1 MITGWTDSDDFPT
14 VNAFQSSKAGP
25 ASANAF
31 VAKLNSAGNQIL
43 FSTYLG
49 GSFDERLGFNLFS
62 EDPYGGVAVDPG
74 GNIYVTGVTRSDD
87 FPTKNAFQSAKL
99 GTVSTYDIFLS
110 KFDPNGG
117 LVYSTYL
124 GGTDIDLPRDIAV
137 DAGGNA
143 YIAGGTSSTDFPL
156 VSPLRNQ
163 SSGGDPG
170 FFPRTQTSEGF
181 LTRFN
186 AAGNQLLYSTYI
198 GGLGDDQVG
207 GLALGDA
214 GIVYLVGDTNSDDI
228 PIALPPEPLDA
239 QPADL
244 RLQQGPVLELRL
256 LTATR
261 NGGLDLFIT
270 VLDPSDNSVSLSGY
284 LGGSAD
290 ELSGRIA
297 LDDTGYVHV
306 TGMTRSSDYPVYN
319 PIQGLLP
326 GQWLG
331 GAPHSGIVSALDP
344 ETANAHYSTYLGSGV
359 SGDYANDLATT
370 NSSVLVTGR
379 ATGGLT
385 GFRSSL
391 PLANPFARGRFGDL
405 DAYATK
411 LMFSRGQFLSPFAGQ
426 DWSRFVRVDTHANG
440 VPDPLDEVLSVYR
453 NGSGISFSSARW
465 SESLLQLSNT
475 NPGNGEFE
483 TATRTKAIRNRFGT
497 PRGTLTTTASITGRD
512 SGRITSISLDQERV
526 TSTTTNKNGQVTLI
540 DSNEDGIY
548 DAIRGQGD
556 GFPEVTVSLVLID
569 FDSDGTA
576 DFVTIPWVLAHLVG
590 VNRADFLPDPQVFVP
605 LGDTDGDTIPDTVA
619 FDFDVDN
626 VADADLPSLTRMAGP
641 GSDPEYKLHFA
652 HFGDGAGLVFS
663 QIILFTLDPLSEAN
677 VTITIR
683 DDDGQLLSIDL
694 NGTVVNGQLQAVI
707 PACGIRSFKTD
718 SQGPVQGGSVTVSS
732 DEPVAGVLLFG
743 GSIGLAGVGSSQEMG
758 SGFLAPMET
767 NTAAEI
773 STGLAV
779 KNLELS
785 ALTFT
790 FRLLNSDGLELA
802 STQRVVA
809 ALGHL
814 SLFLDQ
820 LFQTVDLT
828 DFLGVLRVEAE
839 GRMTATVLQIRPGE
853 FATMPVTPLGGGAA
867 DLQFAHFGE
876 GLGLLFSQFL
886 IVNAHDKDAESL
898 ISMQADDGSPL
909 TYDLN
914 GEVINGT
921 TSPFAVPSQG
931 IRVFKTDGEGDLIS
945 GSGTV
950 TPNFH
955 ARRLAGVIL
964 FGGSVG
970 LAGVGSSPVFPQG
983 FIAPIEAELSK
994 GINTGI
1000 AVRNTSFVIL
1010 KLVFRLFDAEGKLL
1024 ATDTRSMLSLAHEAL
1039 FVNQFD
1045 WVAEPGVTLDFEG
1058 FQGVIKV
1065 TPDGD
1070 LGIGVTATVVQTRPG
1085 QFATMPVSP
1094 LLH

>member
-1 MITGWTDSDDFPT
+1 M
-14 VNAFQSSKAGP
+14 
-25 ASANAF
+25 
-31 VAKLNSAGNQIL
+31 
-43 FSTYLG
+43 
-49 GSFDERLGFNLFS
+49 
-62 EDPYGGVAVDPG
+62 
-74 GNIYVTGVTRSDD
+74 
-87 FPTKNAFQSAKL
+87 
-99 GTVSTYDIFLS
+99 
-110 KFDPNGG
+110 
-117 LVYSTYL
+117 
-124 GGTDIDLPRDIAV
+124 
-137 DAGGNA
+137 
-143 YIAGGTSSTDFPL
+143 
-156 VSPLRNQ
+156 
-163 SSGGDPG
+163 
-170 FFPRTQTSEGF
+170 
-181 LTRFN
+181 
-186 AAGNQLLYSTYI
+186 
-198 GGLGDDQVG
+198 
-207 GLALGDA
+207 
-214 GIVYLVGDTNSDDI
+214 
-228 PIALPPEPLDA
+228 
-239 QPADL
+239 
-244 RLQQGPVLELRL
+244 
-256 LTATR
+256 
-261 NGGLDLFIT
+261 
-270 VLDPSDNSVSLSGY
+270 
-284 LGGSAD
+284 
-290 ELSGRIA
+290 
-297 LDDTGYVHV
+297 
-306 TGMTRSSDYPVYN
+306 
-319 PIQGLLP
+319 
-326 GQWLG
+326 
-331 GAPHSGIVSALDP
+331 
-344 ETANAHYSTYLGSGV
+344 
-359 SGDYANDLATT
+359 
-370 NSSVLVTGR
+370 
-379 ATGGLT
+379 
-385 GFRSSL
+385 
-391 PLANPFARGRFGDL
+391 
-405 DAYATK
+405 
-411 LMFSRGQFLSPFAGQ
+411 
-426 DWSRFVRVDTHANG
+426 
-440 VPDPLDEVLSVYR
+440 
-453 NGSGISFSSARW
+453 
-465 SESLLQLSNT
+465 SESLLQFSNT

-497 PRGTLTTTASITGRD
+497 PRGTLTTTARVTGRD
-512 SGRITSISLDQERV
+512 GGRITSISLDQERV
-526 TSTTTNKNGQVTLI
+526 TSTTTNKSGQVTLI

-548 DAIRGQGD
+548 DALRGQGD

-569 FDSDGTA
+569 SDSDGTA

-626 VADADLPSLTRMAGP
+626 VADADLPSLSRMAGP

-663 QIILFTLDPLSEAN
+663 QIILFTLDPLSAAN

-758 SGFLAPMET
+758 NGFLAPMET
-767 NTAAEI
+767 NTAAGI

-779 KNLELS
+779 KNLEQS
-785 ALTFT
+785 ALTLT

-814 SLFLDQ
+814 ALFLDQ

-839 GRMTATVLQIRPGE
+839 GRMTATVLQIRTGE

-1010 KLVFRLFDAEGKLL
+1010 QLVFRLFDAEGKLL

-1070 LGIGVTATVVQTRPG
+1070 LGRGVTATVVQTRPG